1 MSDFSEVDVSD
12 GRLSGSDLSQY
23 DLIMVSLC
31 LSNAD
36 GLRLCSQI
44 KTMDSSRHTPII
56 ILVDEEDND
65 KMITAMEMGV
75 ADYLIRPVDRHE
87 LTVRVKS
94 QIRQKLYADS
104 LRDNMKKNMEMAVTD
119 SVTGLYNRHFLD
131 NHLGNLL
138 SPNNEDRDAVG
149 IIMMDLDFFKK
160 VNDTYGHAAGDE
172 VLAEF
177 ARRVTRNIRSIDLAV
192 RYGGEEFIVV
202 VPESDAEFTITVA
215 ERIRKA
221 IEAKP
226 FEVSTH
232 TETIPVTVSIGVSLS
247 EDKYMDGGALMIAAD
262 KALYEAKETG
272 RNKVCGLAS

>member
-1 MSDFSEVDVSD
+1 
-12 GRLSGSDLSQY
+12 
-23 DLIMVSLC
+23 
-31 LSNAD
+31 
-36 GLRLCSQI
+36 
-44 KTMDSSRHTPII
+44 
-56 ILVDEEDND
+56 VDEEDND